1 MKDIKDPKSDA
12 ANPLSTEWM
21 SLLAIGTS
29 LTPDST
35 LDDQTVMQ
43 VKRALMDR
51 VRESRASTAVSEHP
65 IIHRD
70 EQWKSATPNI
80 HFKVLRN
87 DGVTMSWL
95 LKLLPGTTLP
105 AHAHDGGDEES
116 LVMEGSLRL
125 DGKMLYPGDY
135 TVARKSSGH
144 HDIYSEQGCV
154 VFLTSRGSSEDKL
167 ALMREA

>member
-1 MKDIKDPKSDA
+1 MSNNGADS
-12 ANPLSTEWM
+12 PLSPQWM
-21 SLLAIGTS
+21 SLLAVGTS
-29 LTPDST
+29 ITPDST
-35 LDDQTVMQ
+35 LEDHTVLQ
-43 VKRALMDR
+43 VKRNLMDR
-51 VRESRASTAVSEHP
+51 VRESRASNTISEHP

-70 EQWKSATPNI
+70 EQWKAATPNI

-87 DGVTMSWL
+87 DGITMSWL

-105 AHAHDGGDEES
+105 AHVHDDGDEES

-135 TVARKSSGH
+135 TVARQGSGH
-144 HDIYSEQGCV
+144 RDIYSEHGCV
-154 VFLTSRGSSEDKL
+154 VFLTSRNSSEHKL